1 MSELLTSPAVTQW
14 MTSVGMDSSDPRL
27 STLSSFCEGVGL
39 SPDELV
45 DSCLSDAGDGQKK
58 IRMKQRRVVA
68 EQIEAFQQRPEVG
81 RQMGNVVRS
90 FFIHNGVSMQVG
102 GILR

>member
-1 MSELLTSPAVTQW
+1 MI
-14 MTSVGMDSSDPRL
+14 SVGMEDGDHRL
-27 STLSSFCEGVGL
+27 SILATFCEEVSS

-58 IRMKQRRVVA
+58 IRLKQRRMVA

-81 RQMGNVVRS
+81 RQQGNVVRS
-90 FFIHNGVSMQVG
+90 FFIHNGVSMQVA

>member
-1 MSELLTSPAVTQW
+1 MHDSPAVTQW
-14 MTSVGMDSSDPRL
+14 MTSVGMDDGDARL
-27 STLSSFCEGVGL
+27 SILSAFCQEVGS

-45 DSCLSDAGDGQKK
+45 DRCLSDVGDGQKK
-58 IRMKQRRVVA
+58 IKMKQRRIVA
-68 EQIEAFQQRPEVG
+68 ELIEAFQQRPEVG
-81 RQMGNVVRS
+81 RQQGNVVRS